1 MSDLW
6 KLFTFH
12 YFREKPPEIL
22 VVSSGVGF
30 MRVHRD
36 LFYQTKVM
44 FDMLS
49 LAESRT
55 NPGDKISII
64 VPSIDGKQLEFA
76 MYYLYHGEIHP
87 QDQKYT
93 CLEILVDVFG
103 FYPIIYGFD
112 PRPPNPESESSQS
125 LAATE
130 ITTSTENDRS
140 IEGIDSRIVERI
152 SRLKNQQFVGNY
164 SQTEIENMKII
175 HWLLGLK
182 RRVNW
187 QEMVKA
193 KILPGLS
200 KMAIQNRF
208 WNSIMPSIEDYGL
221 SLDEKNRLKI
231 YTMGH

>member
-1 MSDLW
+1 MQ
-6 KLFTFH
+6 
-12 YFREKPPEIL
+12 
-22 VVSSGVGF
+22 
-30 MRVHRD
+30 VHRD

-49 LAESRT
+49 LAESKT

-76 MYYLYHGEIHP
+76 MYYLYNGEIHP
-87 QDQKYT
+87 QDQEYT

-103 FYPIIYGFD
+103 FSQIIYGFD
-112 PRPPNPESESSQS
+112 PRPPNLESEPSQS
-125 LAATE
+125 LTATE
-130 ITTSTENDRS
+130 ITTSNENGQS

-187 QEMVKA
+187 QEIVKA

-200 KMAIQNRF
+200 KMAIQERF
-208 WNSIMPSIEDYGL
+208 YYSIMPSIEDYGL

-231 YTMGH
+231 YTMAHY